1 MNRRKSFAALTM
13 VLILVLTM
21 LAGCTSPGASTSAAP
36 ASAAATAAAT
46 PAEVYTIKIATAYQD
61 GHYMVKGYEAF
72 KQYVEK
78 ESGGR
83 ISVELFANGTVV
95 NGDRDSCEY
104 VSTNSIQMGNSD
116 YTMIGTFVDDLRW
129 QSTSIPYYY
138 GTDPE
143 DVYKIL
149 DNSIAWE
156 TCYSEL
162 EKSGIHIL
170 GCVNGGAATIINDEH
185 DITSMAD
192 FIGLRV
198 RTPESDPYV
207 QPIKLFGANA
217 TPMSFSEIYTSVQQG
232 VIDGVF
238 TSKSAI
244 VQYSFGEICKHQLDC
259 NVFLLIFGFMMN
271 ADFYNSLP
279 ADLQSVVDKGGEV
292 LDEAAREGEIEFR
305 ASLNDQLEALDVT
318 VTEPDETFV
327 ADLKAAVE
335 PYVQTRRE
343 AIPEFIEQLDKDIA
357 QILG

>member
-1 MNRRKSFAALTM
+1 MNKLRSFTALTM
-13 VLILVLTM
+13 VLILVLMM
-21 LAGCTSPGASTSAAP
+21 LAGCSSSGTSASPTAASAAP
-36 ASAAATAAAT
+36 AATAA
-46 PAEVYTIKIATAYQD
+46 PAQTYTIKIATAYQD

-72 KQYVEK
+72 KEYVEK

-83 ISVELFANGTVV
+83 ISVEIFANGTVV

-104 VSTNSIQMGNSD
+104 VSTNSVQMGNSD

-138 GTDPE
+138 GTDPQ

-149 DNSIAWE
+149 DNSTAWKA
-156 TCYSEL
+156 CYSDL

-170 GCVNGGAATIINDEH
+170 GCVNGGAATIIQNKL
-185 DITSMAD
+185 DIGSMAD
-192 FIGLRV
+192 FKGLRL

-244 VQYSFGEICKHQLDC
+244 VQYGFGEICKHQLDC
-259 NVFLLIFGFMMN
+259 NVFLLIFGFMIN

-279 ADLQSVVDKGGEV
+279 ADLQSIVDKGGEV
-292 LDEAAREGEIEFR
+292 MAEAAREGETEFR

-327 ADLKAAVE
+327 ADLRAAVE

-343 AIPEFIEQLDKDIA
+343 EIPEFISQLDKDIA